1 MLHHLSVLLLCMSA
15 ATLFQCLL
23 TLGEVVIKSNSKQNT
38 KNIKDALKT
47 VRNSK
52 DGDILLPVSS

>member
-1 MLHHLSVLLLCMSA
+1 MPA
-15 ATLFQCLL
+15 AILFQCLL

-38 KNIKDALKT
+38 KHITDALKT

>member
-1 MLHHLSVLLLCMSA
+1 MSA

>member
-1 MLHHLSVLLLCMSA
+1 MLHHLSVLLLCMPA
-15 ATLFQCLL
+15 AILFQCLL
-23 TLGEVVIKSNSKQNT
+23 TLGEVVIKNNSKQNT
-38 KNIKDALKT
+38 KHITDALKT